1 MNYKLIAFAFVAVL
15 ALSAVI
21 VEAQSSRRGTDG
33 EQACIAKPAQGLGI
47 AAITEGVSFIMQ
59 GGNGPILMLVISFI
73 IGMLVSHAFWT
84 TF

>member
-1 MNYKLIAFAFVAVL
+1 MNYKILAFAFVAVL

-21 VEAQSSRRGTDG
+21 VEAQSSRRSDQ
-33 EQACIAKPAQGLGI
+33 ESACINQPSQQLGV
-47 AAITEGVSFIMQ
+47 AALTEGVSFIMQ
-59 GGNGPILMLVISFI
+59 GGIGPILMLVIAFI

>member
-15 ALSAVI
+15 ALSAIV
-21 VEAQSSRRGTDG
+21 VEAQSSRRSG
-33 EQACIAKPAQGLGI
+33 EETACINQPSQQLGI

-59 GGNGPILMLVISFI
+59 GGIGPILMLVIAFI

>member
-15 ALSAVI
+15 ALSAV
-21 VEAQSSRRGTDG
+21 VVAAQSTRRGDT
-33 EQACIAKPAQGLGI
+33 EQACIPEPSQQLGI
-47 AAITEGVSFIMQ
+47 AAITEGIGFIMK
-59 GGNGPILMLVISFI
+59 GGIGPILMLVIAFI